1 MNDHKYIKFILLSV
15 SIYSISASAIDVKTA
30 SKLINEMSETIC
42 GKMLYDS
49 KTHQASLSGEATV
62 KVNNLL
68 AKIAELGG
76 TVKGDVSTTGYYGVA
91 QSDLPETIKSSQ
103 ACRTHI
109 FDSLSGLLT
118 NQPVTLPLTP
128 ISASE
133 APQPSSSTT
142 VIVNGND
149 NQTATG
155 TSDTTMIKG
164 H

>member
-1 MNDHKYIKFILLSV
+1 MSYSKTITIVVLSV
-15 SIYSISASAIDVKTA
+15 SVYSTSASAIDVKTA

-42 GKMLYDS
+42 GKMFYDS
-49 KTHQASLSGEATV
+49 KTNQASLSGEATT

-76 TVKGDVSTTGYYGVA
+76 TVKGNVSTTGYYGVA

-133 APQPSSSTT
+133 APKLSSSTT
-142 VIVNGND
+142 VIVDGND